1 MKRIVKVFL
10 IFVIVLCTLTAAVA
24 GYIYYGMPNVNT
36 APDLKIERTAQ
47 RIERGKY
54 LVNNVSGCMV
64 CHGGRDYNYFA
75 GPVDSSSFGAGGE
88 HYKIATHELYSPNI
102 TPYTLHNWTDGEI
115 LRALTAGVSKNGKA
129 LFPLMPYK
137 RYANMDKED
146 LYSIIAYL
154 RTLKP
159 ISSQVPERKLD
170 FPMNFIVNMM
180 PDDVEL
186 KAIIDSTDPVA
197 YGGYLVN
204 AASCNECHSR
214 MDKGAVIPGTEFA
227 GGREFSMRKGGTAFS
242 ANITPDN
249 ETGIGTWSKE
259 MFIQRFKAYQDSAN
273 RMLTVNPG
281 ELNTPMPWYTY
292 SSMTTKDLGAIYD
305 YLRTVKPVR
314 NKKKAFI
321 PGLPK

>member
-1 MKRIVKVFL
+1 
-10 IFVIVLCTLTAAVA
+10 
-24 GYIYYGMPNVNT
+24 
-36 APDLKIERTAQ
+36 
-47 RIERGKY
+47 
-54 LVNNVSGCMV
+54 V
-64 CHGGRDYNYFA
+64 CHSGRDYDFFA
-75 GPVDSSSFGAGGE
+75 GPVDSNSFGAGGE
-88 HYKIATHELYSPNI
+88 HYKIATHELYSTNI
-102 TPYTLHNWTDGEI
+102 TPYALHNWTDGEV
-115 LRALTAGVSKNGKA
+115 LRALTSGVSKNGKA

-137 RYANMDKED
+137 RYANLDKED

-186 KAIIDSTDPVA
+186 NATIDSTDPVA

-214 MDKGAVIPGTEFA
+214 MDKGEVIPGTEFA

-259 MFIQRFKAYQDSAN
+259 MFIQRFKAYQESAN
-273 RMLTVNPG
+273 SGLRVKPG

-292 SSMTTKDLGAIYD
+292 SRMTTKDLGAIYD

-321 PGLPK
+321 PGPPK